1 MRMCVLVTQSSL
13 ALCDPGTCQTPLSME
28 FSWQESVVGCC
39 SLLLGILLTQ
49 GLNLH
54 LLHCWQILYH
64 LRYQGSPN

>member
-1 MRMCVLVTQSSL
+1 MCMCVLVAQSCL
-13 ALCDPGTCQTPLSME
+13 ALCDPVTCQTPLSME
-28 FSWQESVVGCC
+28 FSRQESGVGCH
-39 SLLLGILLTQ
+39 SLLLGILPTQ